1 MEKIYK
7 SLNLLADYEKSYKTN
22 EAAQPD
28 HDLAKKEA
36 SEKSTKEALAK
47 QLKDEEVL
55 QRQEAEAATKTEDER
70 IKKELRAQVVESEL
84 LFKESV
90 GMFRT
95 AKKCAEDMTRFA
107 RELSKEEVVGQ
118 VMQFAQVR
126 SLLTYETKN
135 RLLDRLK
142 VAILSRQNLE

>member
-1 MEKIYK
+1 MEVGKDDTEEDALVEKQEQHYEEVMKKIYE

-47 QLKDEEVL
+47 QLKGEEVL
-55 QRQEAEAATKTEDER
+55 QRQEAATKTEDER

-95 AKKCAEDMTRFA
+95 DKKCAEDMTRFA
-107 RELSKEEVVGQ
+107 RELSKEEVVY
-118 VMQFAQVR
+118 R
-126 SLLTYETKN
+126 
-135 RLLDRLK
+135 
-142 VAILSRQNLE
+142 